1 MCHAIISNHPFIDGN
16 KRAGAAALGMI
27 LRANSIDFAPAHRKL
42 FSTIMGIAKGLITPE
57 ELTAW
62 VEGEKV

>member
-1 MCHAIISNHPFIDGN
+1 
-16 KRAGAAALGMI
+16 MI

-62 VEGEKV
+62 VEGEKA